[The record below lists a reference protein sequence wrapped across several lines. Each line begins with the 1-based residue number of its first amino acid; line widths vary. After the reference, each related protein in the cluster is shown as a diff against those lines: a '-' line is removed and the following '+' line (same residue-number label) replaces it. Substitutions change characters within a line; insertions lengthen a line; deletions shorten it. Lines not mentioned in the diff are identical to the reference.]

1 MNSMERFDRV
11 FWRRLWRLAKP
22 FWVSD
27 QKRKARTLLAVML
40 VMILL
45 FVGFSAVFSYI
56 NRDVVDA
63 LQKYDQKR
71 FHFLLMLSFIWIC
84 FRHRGLSIP
93 ALPDWQASDSLA
105 RMDDRVV
112 RRRGLPPSC
121 LLPDE
126 PGRQD
131 RQSRPAHPAGSQLVH
146 QLDAQLY
153 QQPGRFARD
162 GGRVL
167 RNPVDDLALAGDLAD
182 RLFGYRH
189 LRRRY
194 RGPPP
199 GRDQFQSGT
208 LRGGL
213 PL

>member
-11 FWRRLWRLAKP
+11 FWQRLWRLAKP

-27 QKRKARTLLAVML
+27 QKRKGRTLLAVVL

-71 FHFLLMLSFIWIC
+71 FHYLLMLFFIWIG
-84 FRHRGLSIP
+84 FVIAVYP
-93 ALPDWQASDSLA
+93 FLPYLIGRLQILW
-105 RMDDRVV
+105 REWMTEWFVGCGV
-112 RRRGLPPSC
+112 RQSR

-131 RQSRPAHPAGSQLVH
+131 
-146 QLDAQLY
+146 
-153 QQPGRFARD
+153 
-162 GGRVL
+162 
-167 RNPVDDLALAGDLAD
+167 
-182 RLFGYRH
+182 
-189 LRRRY
+189 
-194 RGPPP
+194 
-199 GRDQFQSGT
+199 
-208 LRGGL
+208 
-213 PL
+213 